1 MSFTF
6 PRPTNKLM
14 DNACTEHLVQVIK
27 VTERLLMEP
36 QSCGGMCLSAPEGQD
51 CLPES
56 RSVEKALL
64 NRGHLRH
71 NSNRAIPHM
80 ANIRLYKALSIL
92 KQ

>member
-56 RSVEKALL
+56 RSVEKPFSIEVICVTIAIVLF
-64 NRGHLRH
+64 HTWQIFDFIRH
-71 NSNRAIPHM
+71 SA
-80 ANIRLYKALSIL
+80 Y
-92 KQ
+92 